1 MKMDQEKRKILVID
15 DSITNVVLLNAILS
29 EEGYE
34 IITVFNVAEALKVM
48 KRNFPDLILLDLQM
62 PDLDGFD
69 FLERIKFKTNYKEI
83 PVIIVT
89 AYSDQANIKK
99 ALSLGATDY
108 IEKPIDIDLLFNKIS
123 NTLNYAC
130 H

>member
-1 MKMDQEKRKILVID
+1 MNQEKIKILVID

-34 IITVFNVAEALKVM
+34 IITVFNVNEALKKM
-48 KRNFPDLILLDLQM
+48 NTHFPHLILLDLQM

-69 FLERIKFKTNYKEI
+69 FLEKIKLKTNYKEI
-83 PVIIVT
+83 PIIIVT
-89 AYSDQANIKK
+89 AYSDKENINK

-108 IEKPIDIDLLFNKIS
+108 IEKPIDIDLLYNKIYKI
-123 NTLNYAC
+123 LNYAC